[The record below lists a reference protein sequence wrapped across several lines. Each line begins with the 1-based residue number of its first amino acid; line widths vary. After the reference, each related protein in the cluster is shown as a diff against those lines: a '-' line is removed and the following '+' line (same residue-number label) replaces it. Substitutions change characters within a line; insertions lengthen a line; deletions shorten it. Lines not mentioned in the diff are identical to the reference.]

1 MPRFVVQYRDRP
13 VEIEADDWTVE
24 EGFVVFLKRPRGAQ
38 MFEQQKVWA
47 ARAEL
52 VHQIQL
58 LRGED

>member
-1 MPRFVVQYRDRP
+1 M
-13 VEIEADDWTVE
+13 EIEADDWTVE